1 MMILLQVA
9 VLLLLPTVWALGVP
23 LASATGLDPIN
34 KFCRYVAFS
43 YFGSE
48 SVLGR
53 VSNPV
58 APRPVTYSPDGF
70 ALLVRADRVPRNSR
84 WYHQSQ
90 VKNGV
95 LYIDGGQAS
104 FSDRSQ
110 FDNPAAHDDRL
121 NYSGPITLGQNNYVI
136 AVDMTKSWDW
146 KKNISEV
153 AIKKTVA
160 QGTSNYIPIVGSGA
174 LFHGPT
180 NDPQVYLYGGVTS
193 TLNTSF
199 VDYQAPTTNQYALWG
214 FNTQSHGWTQY
225 DVSLAAPQ
233 RPSWGASAEAPEL
246 GMAFY
251 LNGMISNLSSANTAS
266 ANTPPTILGGMVAL
280 DLHKQTAMNISTN
293 GLGDG
298 SPRIRGGMVYIP
310 QIGQK
315 GVCDFADR
323 QAVSMNQVGIF
334 DVATIGTSN
343 ASNGWVSQTITGD
356 APLPRVDFCVVSV
369 AAPDNSSYNIFLYGG
384 WDPTKTAYYDD
395 IWVLSLPSFTWTKIY
410 QGVLPRLGHD
420 CHVVGGRQMI
430 TVGGINS
437 TDITGICDWE
447 WMGVAILDLSTNA
460 WGSVYDSQKP
470 PYEVTPEISAVVG
483 GGPRGGATKLLPSG
497 GWTSFQIANLF
508 TGTSNQSAPY
518 SIPGANSGSTPS
530 SDKSGG
536 DSSST
541 NAGAIAGGTV
551 GGVVFVAIVA
561 TALYYWRRRR
571 LVRQRQP
578 TLELAARDA
587 AKPVSSH
594 FSTAVPPSIADPQYK
609 PQSPLTPTSELGGT
623 GVVNE
628 LLGEQFL
635 AELPEHSAP
644 PWPGRGHSYDE
655 AGDYHQRVS
664 YGGMRTP

>member
-1 MMILLQVA
+1 MLRSD
-9 VLLLLPTVWALGVP
+9 T
-23 LASATGLDPIN
+23 S
-34 KFCRYVAFS
+34 
-43 YFGSE
+43 
-48 SVLGR
+48 
-53 VSNPV
+53 
-58 APRPVTYSPDGF
+58 APRTSPRVRPSFPSPYHLPNGF
-70 ALLVRADRVPRNSR
+70 ALLVGADSVPRNSR

-90 VKNGV
+90 VKNGM

-121 NYSGPITLGQNNYVI
+121 NYSGPIILGQNNYVI
-136 AVDMTKSWDW
+136 AIDMTKSWDW

-153 AIKKTVA
+153 AINKTLA
-160 QGTSNYIPIVGSGA
+160 EGTSNYIPIVGSGA
-174 LFHGPT
+174 LFRGPL

-193 TLNTSF
+193 ALNTSF

-214 FNTQSHGWTQY
+214 FNTQTHGWTQY
-225 DVSLAAPQ
+225 DVSLAASQ
-233 RPSWGASAEAPEL
+233 RPSMGSSAEAPDL

-251 LNGMISNLSSANTAS
+251 LNGMISNLSSASTAN
-266 ANTPPTILGGMVAL
+266 ANTPPMILEGMIAL
-280 DLHKQTAMNISTN
+280 DLKKQTATNISTN

-315 GVCDFADR
+315 GVLVTVGGETGSQESPRLA
-323 QAVSMNQVGIF
+323 SMNQVGVF

-343 ASNGWVSQTITGD
+343 VSNGWVSQTITGD

-395 IWVLSLPSFTWTKIY
+395 IWVLSLPSFTWIKVRMAGSKCIC
-410 QGVLPRLGHD
+410 PLG
-420 CHVVGGRQMI
+420 
-430 TVGGINS
+430 N
-437 TDITGICDWE
+437 CDWE

-460 WGSVYDSQKP
+460 WGSVYDAQKP

-518 SIPGANSGSTPS
+518 PVPDANSGRTSPV
-530 SDKSGG
+530 DKSEGG
-536 DSSST
+536 GSGST

-561 TALYYWRRRR
+561 TALYCWRRRR
-571 LVRQRQP
+571 PRQRQP
-578 TLELAARDA
+578 ALELAARPES
-587 AKPVSSH
+587 KPETSH

-609 PQSPLTPTSELGGT
+609 PQSPTTPTSELGGT

-635 AELPEHSAP
+635 AELPESHSAK
-644 PWPGRGHSYDE
+644 PWHGGGHVYHE
-655 AGDYHQRVS
+655 AGDYRQGLA
-664 YGGMRTP
+664 Y